1 MHLVILVHDAS
12 GSPDDFDLL
21 VSQLASTSSRRVSV
35 HLHLLQSDSTNPEQ
49 ALADEIAAMTSTSG
63 GLLSLISHG
72 SGGLV
77 ALRAVGACE
86 AAGTLARQAWRP
98 NLFLALACPQLGD
111 RELHAAATSWSEGP
125 DTGRA
130 LSRFDRLVALDGSG
144 AGNGLLAAA
153 GARAAAHSP
162 TARKAV
168 DGAAR
173 LLGTTTRAKSLSAA
187 DVASIGRA
195 LEESS
200 EMAAAHEASR
210 AEAEVER
217 LRGEKEKAQSDAEV
231 AQSHANVA
239 RQQLSMELRVLD
251 AEERERRAEE
261 AEEEEARLTA
271 RLAELEVAKQR
282 QEAELE
288 ELKAAAEVQR
298 RASDDSMSGLQRR
311 ASEGLEA
318 VAARAELAESQ
329 FNAARRLQREELEI
343 MEEEKRAAWEE
354 EAERV
359 IERARRQSEAEM
371 DEARA
376 KAAAELAAAKQEA
389 EELRRKVVEDA
400 ESAAAAVAAAAAT
413 AAAEPAAAAPA
424 VEPAAARAPPMLPK
438 PSRERAMQLKARASS
453 GGISPSGPPSG

>member
-49 ALADEIAAMTSTSG
+49 ALADEIAAMTCSSG
-63 GLLSLISHG
+63 GILSLISHG

-86 AAGTLARQAWRP
+86 AAGTLARPAWRP

-200 EMAAAHEASR
+200 KMAAAHEASR

-251 AEERERRAEE
+251 AEERERVVMRGFMEREMRSPIAQ
-261 AEEEEARLTA
+261 LP
-271 RLAELEVAKQR
+271 L
-282 QEAELE
+282 
-288 ELKAAAEVQR
+288 R
-298 RASDDSMSGLQRR
+298 RA
-311 ASEGLEA
+311 
-318 VAARAELAESQ
+318 
-329 FNAARRLQREELEI
+329 
-343 MEEEKRAAWEE
+343 
-354 EAERV
+354 
-359 IERARRQSEAEM
+359 
-371 DEARA
+371 
-376 KAAAELAAAKQEA
+376 
-389 EELRRKVVEDA
+389 
-400 ESAAAAVAAAAAT
+400 T
-413 AAAEPAAAAPA
+413 
-424 VEPAAARAPPMLPK
+424 
-438 PSRERAMQLKARASS
+438 
-453 GGISPSGPPSG
+453 